1 MVVFILILVII
12 LISVMIAFLFCIHRS
27 LDRLCKHLEK
37 IKANTDLNG
46 SIYAQ
51 TYHLIR
57 LNNKLTSII
66 YHFKIKDMD
75 GEEIARLRQE
85 SENRQ

>member
-1 MVVFILILVII
+1 MFVLILLVVILIA
-12 LISVMIAFLFCIHRS
+12 VMITFLFFIHRS
-27 LDRLCKHLEK
+27 LDRLCKNLEK
-37 IKANTDLNG
+37 IKSNTDLNG